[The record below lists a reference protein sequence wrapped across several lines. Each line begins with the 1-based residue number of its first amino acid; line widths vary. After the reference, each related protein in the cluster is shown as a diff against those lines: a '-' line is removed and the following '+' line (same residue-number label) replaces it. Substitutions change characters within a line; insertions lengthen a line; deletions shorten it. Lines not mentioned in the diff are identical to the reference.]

1 MTDPISDMLTRIR
14 NANRA
19 LLPGIE
25 VPHSKIKESIASILK
40 KEGYINDFAVEGK
53 TAKTIKV
60 KLKYQGKKSIIEGLR
75 RVSTPGLR
83 RYVGSTE
90 IPRVRGGLGVAV
102 VSTSE
107 GAGHDALRRLHVG
120 GRHDRR
126 PGTQKEYRRRV
137 ALLRLVR
144 RILYVSNW

>member
-1 MTDPISDMLTRIR
+1 VNDPISDMLTRIR

-19 LLPGIE
+19 LLPAVE
-25 VPHSKIKESIASILK
+25 VPYSKLKENIAGILK
-40 KEGYINDFAVEGK
+40 REGYIADFALEGK
-53 TAKTIKV
+53 MPKTIKL

-83 RYVGSTE
+83 RYVGATE

-107 GAGHDALRRLHVG
+107 GLLTDTQARKKNIG
-120 GRHDRR
+120 G
-126 PGTQKEYRRRV
+126 E
-137 ALLRLVR
+137 LLC
-144 RILYVSNW
+144 YVW